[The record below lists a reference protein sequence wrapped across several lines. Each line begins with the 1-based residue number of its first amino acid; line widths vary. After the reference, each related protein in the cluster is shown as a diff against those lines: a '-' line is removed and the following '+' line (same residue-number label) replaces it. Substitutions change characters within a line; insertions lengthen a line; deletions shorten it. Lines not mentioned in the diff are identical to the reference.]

1 MAIDWGKYRYFSE
14 ADFPP
19 SRGAPSEALLEM
31 LDEAREEAGVPFIIT
46 SGVRPPR
53 KPNDNSAHIRG
64 LAVDISAENGRNRY
78 KILRALILVGFNRI
92 GVYDRHLHV
101 DCDESLDPQVCWWGT
116 SQ

>member
-1 MAIDWGKYRYFSE
+1 MIDWQKYRHFSE

-19 SRGAPSEALLEM
+19 ARGEPDAVLLDM
-31 LDEAREEAGVPFIIT
+31 LDEAREEAGVPFVIT

-53 KPNDNSAHIRG
+53 NPDDNSAHIRG
-64 LAVDISAENGRNRY
+64 LAADIDAEHARPRY

-92 GVYDRHLHV
+92 GVYDKHIHA
-101 DCDESLDPQVCWWGT
+101 DCDESLDQDVCWWGT